1 MHKYHEIKRVSDS
14 VGKNTTIEINGKRYD
29 ARTGSLLGEISAPR
43 QTVATTA
50 RHTSRVV
57 DGFIRPGKAN
67 TSVQQSSH
75 AQVAIKQQPK
85 PAGVASAQKRRSVSE
100 IKPAQSHKPQRAQT
114 LMRKT
119 VKKPEATL
127 KPAIKTQKPSEIAP
141 AQKSTVAVPQLKK
154 SAQNIDEN
162 RLVRAGSV
170 NRSQHI
176 KRFAKTEVA
185 AGAGGLVAQA
195 SQSSAA
201 AVQAVRQN
209 YQAARGKYDV
219 ARPHTIQANQ
229 GGRAKNAAASIFEAA
244 IENARSHEQPMHK
257 PAPKPGKRLA
267 RIGAAFASVLV
278 LIGFIAYMNMSTI
291 ELKVASMQAG
301 FHAQLPSF
309 KPVGYALN
317 GGVHASNGIVSF
329 KFQSG
334 DSSFE
339 VQQQSSNWDSQTL
352 LDNVVA
358 TAANSH
364 RTFQNDGRTV
374 YIYGNNATWVN
385 GGVLYNMKVSGDLS
399 NQQVVNVASSM

>member
-1 MHKYHEIKRVSDS
+1 

-43 QTVATTA
+43 QTVANTA

-57 DGFIRPGKAN
+57 DGCIHPSKAN
-67 TSVQQSSH
+67 ASVQQSSH
-75 AQVAIKQQPK
+75 ALIAVKQQAK
-85 PAGVASAQKRRSVSE
+85 PASAAPAQKRRSVSE

-119 VKKPEATL
+119 VKKPEVTL
-127 KPAIKTQKPSEIAP
+127 KPAIKTQKPSEIA
-141 AQKSTVAVPQLKK
+141 AAHKSAVAVPLLKK
-154 SAQNIDEN
+154 SAQNVDEN

-176 KRFAKTEVA
+176 KRFAKTEVPSDA
-185 AGAGGLVAQA
+185 KELATQA
-195 SQSSAA
+195 SQSSPIAA
-201 AVQAVRQN
+201 RPVRQN
-209 YQAARGKYDV
+209 YQAARGHYDV
-219 ARPHTIQANQ
+219 ARPHAAQTNQAGQ
-229 GGRAKNAAASIFEAA
+229 PQNAAASIFEAA
-244 IENARSHEQPMHK
+244 VANARSHERPMYK

-329 KFQSG
+329 KFPSG

-364 RTFQNDGRTV
+364 KTFQNDGRTV

>member
-1 MHKYHEIKRVSDS
+1 MHKCHEIKRVSDS

-29 ARTGSLLGEISAPR
+29 ARTGSLLGEISAPHK
-43 QTVATTA
+43 TVANTA

-57 DGFIRPGKAN
+57 DGFIHPSKAN

-75 AQVAIKQQPK
+75 AQVVIKQQAK
-85 PAGVASAQKRRSVSE
+85 PASMVPAQKRRSVSE

-119 VKKPEATL
+119 VKKPNAAL

-141 AQKSTVAVPQLKK
+141 AQKSAVAVPQLKK
-154 SAQNIDEN
+154 SAQNIDES

-176 KRFAKTEVA
+176 KRFAKAEVTT
-185 AGAGGLVAQA
+185 GTGELVAQA
-195 SQSSAA
+195 SQSSS
-201 AVQAVRQN
+201 AVKRPVRQN
-209 YQAARGKYDV
+209 YQAARGNYDV
-219 ARPHTIQANQ
+219 ARPHAVQTNQA
-229 GGRAKNAAASIFEAA
+229 GRAQNATASIFEAA
-244 IENARSHEQPMHK
+244 IANARSHEQPMHK
-257 PAPKPGKRLA
+257 PAPKPSKRLA

-358 TAANSH
+358 TATNSH
-364 RTFQNDGRTV
+364 KTFQNDGRTV
-374 YIYGNNATWVN
+374 YVYGNNAAWVN
-385 GGVLYNMKVSGDLS
+385 GGVLYNMKVTGDLS
-399 NQQVVNVASSM
+399 NQQVVDVASSM